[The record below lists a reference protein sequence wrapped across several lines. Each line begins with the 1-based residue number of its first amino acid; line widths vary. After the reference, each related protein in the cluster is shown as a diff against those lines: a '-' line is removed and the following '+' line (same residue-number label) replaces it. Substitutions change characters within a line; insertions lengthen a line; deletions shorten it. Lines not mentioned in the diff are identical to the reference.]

1 MKQFISCDKCERN
14 GSVSSHYGGVSMRLF
29 ITFLVLLLAMAG
41 IVVLVIYFDKMLT
54 WQVGILS
61 LAIGAAIGLVTA
73 LWFG

>member
-1 MKQFISCDKCERN
+1 
-14 GSVSSHYGGVSMRLF
+14 MRLF